1 MVSVLLTSD
10 DVVQRMYDGAVTAVE
25 GLDYEAVVQ
34 SGQGRGSVTVQPSAG
49 RGRSLMYLIGD
60 YTAGEVE
67 SLRADSDCEVLTL
80 WSDEFEVIT
89 EEFAVD
95 HVQKW
100 LFKEVGGWA

>member
-1 MVSVLLTSD
+1 MLTSD
-10 DVVQRMYDGAVTAVE
+10 DVLQRMYDGAVAAVE
-25 GLDYEAVVQ
+25 GLDYEVVVQ

-49 RGRSLMYLIGD
+49 QGRRLMYLIGD

-67 SLRADSDCEVLTL
+67 SFRQDSDCEVLTI

-89 EEFAVD
+89 KEFAAD
-95 HVQKW
+95 HIQKW